1 MKTVIAT
8 TVLVVV
14 MGATYGFSAPGR
26 HGSAL
31 RAAREAKE
39 QPLLELRGICMN
51 IMKPIGTKRS
61 IMIRT
66 MMTAMSTMMTTRGT
80 MVIRTMMTAMST
92 MMTTR
97 GTMVIRTMMTAMS
110 TMMTTRG
117 TMVIRTMMTAMRTK
131 GSTTVLATTEPI
143 PITLRN
149 ITTVMSITERGTM
162 VIRTMMTAMR
172 TKGSTTVLAT
182 TEPISMMLRKI
193 MAVMSI
199 TMVILLSL
207 SPLPHDCFGD
217 NKDDGEGD
225 NDSEKDY

>member
-80 MVIRTMMTAMST
+80 MMTAMITKGST
-92 MMTTR
+92 TVLATTEPISITLRSITER

-149 ITTVMSITERGTM
+149 ITTVMS
-162 VIRTMMTAMR
+162 
-172 TKGSTTVLAT
+172 TTVLAT

-199 TMVILLSL
+199 PMVILLSL

>member
-80 MVIRTMMTAMST
+80 MMTAMITKGSTTVLATTEPISITLRSITERGTMVIRTMMTAMST

-110 TMMTTRG
+110 TMMTT
-117 TMVIRTMMTAMRTK
+117 
-131 GSTTVLATTEPI
+131 
-143 PITLRN
+143 
-149 ITTVMSITERGTM
+149 RGTM